1 MAGRLRGRSYIRP
14 GLTHTFG
21 WPPRAADANG
31 VKLSQDAAIV
41 LGLAGTAM
49 SFAHSREDEAE
60 RWLRVLRMHGR
71 VGETLQ
77 ALGVPEAPLMT
88 HARPAPTTDAAP
100 PAGDDPVDA
109 ICRRATRMAE
119 ARAADR
125 IGTIDIL
132 FGVLANYGGAFDR
145 ALYIRGTSR
154 EELLERLVST
164 PDRAIR

>member
-1 MAGRLRGRSYIRP
+1 
-14 GLTHTFG
+14 
-21 WPPRAADANG
+21 
-31 VKLSQDAAIV
+31 
-41 LGLAGTAM
+41 M

-88 HARPAPTTDAAP
+88 HARPGSTVPE
-100 PAGDDPVDA
+100 PATGADPVDT
-109 ICRRATRMAE
+109 IYRRAVRMAT

-125 IGTIDIL
+125 VGTIDIL
-132 FGVLANYGGAFDR
+132 FAVLAHYGKTFDR

-154 EELLERLVST
+154 DELLERLVST
-164 PDRAIR
+164 PDRAAVR

>member
-1 MAGRLRGRSYIRP
+1 V
-14 GLTHTFG
+14 
-21 WPPRAADANG
+21 ADAES

-71 VGETLQ
+71 VGESLQ

-88 HARPAPTTDAAP
+88 YARPLPAEGTTP
-100 PAGDDPVDA
+100 NAGAVDA
-109 ICRRATRMAE
+109 VYRRASAMAV

-125 IGTIDIL
+125 VGTIDVL
-132 FGVLANYGGAFDR
+132 FAVLATYRRAFDR

-154 EELLERLVST
+154 DELLERLVSAE
-164 PDRAIR
+164 DRALR

>member
-1 MAGRLRGRSYIRP
+1 LRAS
-14 GLTHTFG
+14 
-21 WPPRAADANG
+21 ADATS

-88 HARPAPTTDAAP
+88 YARPAPSPDELVTASE
-100 PAGDDPVDA
+100 DPVDA
-109 ICRRATRMAE
+109 ICRRAVRFSD

-125 IGTIDIL
+125 VGTIDIL
-132 FGVLANYGGAFDR
+132 FAVFATYGNAFDR

-154 EELLERLVST
+154 EELLERLASAA
-164 PDRAIR
+164 DRAVR

>member
-1 MAGRLRGRSYIRP
+1 METSGGKIR
-14 GLTHTFG
+14 
-21 WPPRAADANG
+21 
-31 VKLSQDAAIV
+31 LSQDAAIV

-71 VGETLQ
+71 VGEALQ

-88 HARPAPTTDAAP
+88 EARPAPSP
-100 PAGDDPVDA
+100 PSHDSVDA
-109 ICRRATRMAE
+109 ICRRAVRMAN

-125 IGTIDIL
+125 VATLDLL
-132 FGVLANYGGAFDR
+132 FAVLATYGGAFDR

-154 EELLERLVST
+154 EELLERLVSFA
-164 PDRAIR
+164 DRAPAR

>member
-1 MAGRLRGRSYIRP
+1 MTDMSGGKVR
-14 GLTHTFG
+14 
-21 WPPRAADANG
+21 
-31 VKLSQDAAIV
+31 LSQDAAIV

-49 SFAHSREDEAE
+49 GFAHSREDEAE

-71 VGETLQ
+71 VGEALQ

-88 HARPAPTTDAAP
+88 YARPVPSPAAAP
-100 PAGDDPVDA
+100 PGSGDPVDA
-109 ICRRATRMAE
+109 ICRRAVRLAN

-125 IGTIDIL
+125 VATLDIL
-132 FGVLANYGGAFDR
+132 FAVFATYGQAFDR

-164 PDRAIR
+164 PDRALR

>member
-1 MAGRLRGRSYIRP
+1 MTSGGKI
-14 GLTHTFG
+14 
-21 WPPRAADANG
+21 
-31 VKLSQDAAIV
+31 KLSQDAAIV

-49 SFAHSREDEAE
+49 GFAYSREDEAE

-71 VGETLQ
+71 VGEALQ

-88 HARPAPTTDAAP
+88 TARPAPSRAAAP
-100 PAGDDPVDA
+100 PIGGDPVDA
-109 ICRRATRMAE
+109 ICRRAVRMAN

-125 IGTIDIL
+125 VGTVDVL
-132 FGVLANYGGAFDR
+132 FAVLATYGQAFDR

-164 PDRAIR
+164 PDRAVR